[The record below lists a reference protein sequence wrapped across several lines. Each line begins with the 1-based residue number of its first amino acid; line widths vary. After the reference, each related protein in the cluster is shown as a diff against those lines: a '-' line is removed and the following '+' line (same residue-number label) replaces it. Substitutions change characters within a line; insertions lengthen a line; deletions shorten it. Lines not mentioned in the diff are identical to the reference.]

1 MKGTYQIYLFAAT
14 LLVAIGFF
22 IQRSFGGPSSLYA
35 TETDLGFDWEVRHF
49 DEALFGGDSLD
60 MKELATYFNP
70 FFESNPIP
78 NFWKQELAN
87 PTLRDHYSNVQNLM
101 DKSAIANDLQAI
113 SARANALLGLPL
125 PDQLFFYI
133 SGIDL
138 ETPCLY
144 FPGAAQGDLK
154 YAFVGLDNFLGAGY
168 PGYEGI
174 PAYQRDLLRQS
185 QLPVAYAHALLAT
198 LSLENFND
206 PTLVAQMV
214 YQGKIALATEAL
226 TGYSIETSEVLGYR
240 PEEWSFLETSES
252 NIWEVMV
259 REKML
264 FSTDMMVRQRLAE
277 PAPFSKLGTAMDG
290 DIPGRVARYIG
301 YKLVKSYAE
310 NHRELS
316 LKEIIK
322 IRDAQKFLRDAQ
334 YKP

>member
-78 NFWKQELAN
+78 NFWKQERTN

-226 TGYSIETSEVLGYR
+226 TGYSIETSEVLGYH

-259 REKML
+259 REKIL

>member
-78 NFWKQELAN
+78 NFWKQERAN
-87 PTLRDHYSNVQNLM
+87 PTLRDHYTNVQNLM

-125 PDQLFFYI
+125 PDLLFFYI

>member
-70 FFESNPIP
+70 FFQSNPIP
-78 NFWKQELAN
+78 NFWKQERAN
-87 PTLRDHYSNVQNLM
+87 PTLRDDYSNVQNLM

-214 YQGKIALATEAL
+214 YQGKIALATGAL
-226 TGYSIETSEVLGYR
+226 TGYSIETSEVLGYH

>member
-78 NFWKQELAN
+78 NFWEQERAN

-125 PDQLFFYI
+125 PDLLFFYI

-168 PGYEGI
+168 PGFEGI

>member
-35 TETDLGFDWEVRHF
+35 TETDLGFEWEVRHF

-78 NFWKQELAN
+78 NFWKQERAN
-87 PTLRDHYSNVQNLM
+87 PTLHDHYTNVQNLM

-113 SARANALLGLPL
+113 SGRANALLGLPL

-144 FPGAAQGDLK
+144 FPGAAQGGLK

-226 TGYSIETSEVLGYR
+226 TGYSIETSEVLGYH

>member
-22 IQRSFGGPSSLYA
+22 IQRSFGGPSSLYP

-78 NFWKQELAN
+78 KFWKQERAN
-87 PTLRDHYSNVQNLM
+87 PALRDHYTNGQNLM

-113 SARANALLGLPL
+113 SGRANALLGRPL

-310 NHRELS
+310 NHRVLS

>member
-78 NFWKQELAN
+78 NFWKQERAN

-125 PDQLFFYI
+125 PDLLFFYI

>member
-35 TETDLGFDWEVRHF
+35 TETDLGFDWEERHF

-78 NFWKQELAN
+78 NFWKQERAN

>member
-1 MKGTYQIYLFAAT
+1 MKGTYQIYLFALT
-14 LLVAIGFF
+14 FVVAIGFF

-78 NFWKQELAN
+78 NFWKQERAN

>member
-1 MKGTYQIYLFAAT
+1 M
-14 LLVAIGFF
+14 
-22 IQRSFGGPSSLYA
+22 
-35 TETDLGFDWEVRHF
+35 
-49 DEALFGGDSLD
+49 
-60 MKELATYFNP
+60 
-70 FFESNPIP
+70 
-78 NFWKQELAN
+78 
-87 PTLRDHYSNVQNLM
+87 
-101 DKSAIANDLQAI
+101 
-113 SARANALLGLPL
+113 

-138 ETPCLY
+138 ESPCIY
-144 FPGAAQGDLK
+144 FPGTTENDAK

-174 PAYQRDLLRQS
+174 PAYQRVLLRQS
-185 QLPVAYAHALLAT
+185 QLPVAYAHSLLAT

-206 PTLVAQMV
+206 PTLVGQMV
-214 YQGKIALATEAL
+214 YQGKIAMATEAL
-226 TGYSIETSEVLGYR
+226 TGYSIATGEVLGYG
-240 PEEWSFLETSES
+240 PEEWKFLESNES

-259 REKML
+259 REKLL
-264 FSTDMMVRQRLAE
+264 FSTDMMVRQRLSE
-277 PAPFSKLGTAMDG
+277 PAPFSKLGTSMDA

>member
-22 IQRSFGGPSSLYA
+22 IQRSFGGPSSLYP

-78 NFWKQELAN
+78 NFWKQERAN

-113 SARANALLGLPL
+113 SSRANALLVLPL

-226 TGYSIETSEVLGYR
+226 TGYSIETSEVLGYC

>member
-78 NFWKQELAN
+78 NFWKQERAN
-87 PTLRDHYSNVQNLM
+87 PTLRDHYTNVQNLM

-113 SARANALLGLPL
+113 SGRANALLGLPL
-125 PDQLFFYI
+125 PDLLFFYI

>member
-22 IQRSFGGPSSLYA
+22 IQRSFGGPSSLYP

-78 NFWKQELAN
+78 NFWKQERAN
-87 PTLRDHYSNVQNLM
+87 PTLCDHYSNVQNLM

>member
-22 IQRSFGGPSSLYA
+22 IQRSFGGPSSLYP

>member
-14 LLVAIGFF
+14 LLVALGFF

-78 NFWKQELAN
+78 NFWKQERVN

>member
-35 TETDLGFDWEVRHF
+35 TETDLGFEWEVRHF

-78 NFWKQELAN
+78 NFWKQERAN
-87 PTLRDHYSNVQNLM
+87 PTLRDHYTNVQNLM

-144 FPGAAQGDLK
+144 FPGAAQGDLM

-290 DIPGRVARYIG
+290 DIPGRVARSIG

>member
-1 MKGTYQIYLFAAT
+1 MKGTYQIYLFALT
-14 LLVAIGFF
+14 FVVAIGFF
-22 IQRSFGGPSSLYA
+22 IQRSFNGSGSLYPV
-35 TETDLGFDWEVRHF
+35 ENIENHSWDIRSF
-49 DEALFGGDSLD
+49 DEALFGGDSLN
-60 MKELATYFNP
+60 MEELTTYFNP
-70 FFESNPIP
+70 FFKSNPIP
-78 NFWKQELAN
+78 NFWKQERAN
-87 PTLRDHYSNVQNLM
+87 PTLRDHYTNVQNLM
-101 DKSAIANDLQAI
+101 DKPAIANDLQAI
-113 SARANALLGLPL
+113 SARANELVGLPL

-138 ETPCLY
+138 ESPCIY
-144 FPGAAQGDLK
+144 FPGTTENDTK

-174 PAYQRDLLRQS
+174 PAYQRVLLRQS
-185 QLPVAYAHALLAT
+185 QLPVAYAHSLLAT

-206 PTLVAQMV
+206 PTLVGQMV
-214 YQGKIALATEAL
+214 YQGKIAMATEAL
-226 TGYSIETSEVLGYR
+226 TGYSIATGEVLGYG
-240 PEEWSFLETSES
+240 PEEWDFLETNES

-259 REKML
+259 REKLL
-264 FSTDMMVRQRLAE
+264 FSTDMMGRQRLSE

>member
-1 MKGTYQIYLFAAT
+1 
-14 LLVAIGFF
+14 
-22 IQRSFGGPSSLYA
+22 
-35 TETDLGFDWEVRHF
+35 
-49 DEALFGGDSLD
+49 
-60 MKELATYFNP
+60 
-70 FFESNPIP
+70 
-78 NFWKQELAN
+78 
-87 PTLRDHYSNVQNLM
+87 M

-259 REKML
+259 REKIL

>member
-78 NFWKQELAN
+78 NFWKQERAN
-87 PTLRDHYSNVQNLM
+87 PTLRDHYGNVQNLM

>member
-78 NFWKQELAN
+78 NFWKQERAN

-113 SARANALLGLPL
+113 SGRANALLGLPL
-125 PDQLFFYI
+125 PDLLFFYI

-185 QLPVAYAHALLAT
+185 QLPMAYAHALLAT

>member
-78 NFWKQELAN
+78 NFWKQERAN
-87 PTLRDHYSNVQNLM
+87 PTLRDHYTNVQNLM

-113 SARANALLGLPL
+113 SGRANALLGLPL
-125 PDQLFFYI
+125 PDLLFFYI

-144 FPGAAQGDLK
+144 FPGAAQGGLK

-226 TGYSIETSEVLGYR
+226 TGYSIETSEVLGYH

>member
-1 MKGTYQIYLFAAT
+1 MKGTYQIYPFAAT

-78 NFWKQELAN
+78 NFWKQERAN

>member
-78 NFWKQELAN
+78 NFWKQERAN

-113 SARANALLGLPL
+113 SGRANALLGLPL
-125 PDQLFFYI
+125 PDLLFFYI

-226 TGYSIETSEVLGYR
+226 TGYSIETSEVLGYH

>member
-78 NFWKQELAN
+78 NFWKQERAN

-101 DKSAIANDLQAI
+101 NKSAIANDLQAI

-125 PDQLFFYI
+125 PDLLFFYI

>member
-35 TETDLGFDWEVRHF
+35 TETDLGFEWEVRHF

-78 NFWKQELAN
+78 NFWKQERAN
-87 PTLRDHYSNVQNLM
+87 PTLRDHYTNVQNLM

-113 SARANALLGLPL
+113 SGRANALLGLPL
-125 PDQLFFYI
+125 PDLLFFYI

-226 TGYSIETSEVLGYR
+226 TGYSIETSEVLGYH